1 MEEFDVLLTDIS
13 RVNKEIT
20 RIKATCEGLM
30 PKVDKKLIFS
40 LNIDNQ
46 SGKNPEITPEYC

>member
-13 RVNKEIT
+13 RVNTEIT
-20 RIKATCEGLM
+20 MIKTM
-30 PKVDKKLIFS
+30 KVDAKNGQKTIFS

-46 SGKNPEITPEYC
+46 SEKNPEMNTKYCLK